1 MMRHMKKLFGIL
13 ESQSFGIAILACATV
28 SFSFPSAFTSWGGVK
43 LTTLV
48 TPAIQ
53 IIMFGMGT
61 TLTPADFVRVVK
73 CPWAVATGVFLQFL
87 IMPIVGFSLAIAFGF
102 SGELA
107 AGCVLIGSVAG
118 GTASN
123 VIAYLAKANVALSVT
138 MTCCS
143 TLLSP
148 FVTPFLMKTLAGR
161 FVSIDAKAM
170 MLSILMIVI
179 VPVAAGGFVRWIFR
193 KPLEAHKA
201 SVNRGLSFVSMT
213 GICYTILALTA
224 PSRETFKDAGVLIIL
239 AAILHNSFGYASG
252 YWLTRLLGRFLRL
265 DGRDART
272 VAIEVGMQ
280 NGGMAG
286 ALATDVLKSA
296 VAALPANVFSIWMNF
311 SGSILANWWSRRNPK
326 TREYQRDGRET
337 PVMEEKCWGWRGVDG
352 RGYGRSKA
360 LVYEND
366 DPKWYAFTEVSVPG
380 LKPLMKAEASF
391 KVEKG
396 NRGDTDMCV

>member
-1 MMRHMKKLFGIL
+1 MRRLVSVARG
-13 ESQSFGIAILACATV
+13 SAFGIAILACAAV
-28 SFSFPSAFTSWGGVK
+28 SFAFPAAFTSWGGVK
-43 LTTLV
+43 LTKLV

-53 IIMFGMGT
+53 VIMFGMGT
-61 TLTPADFVRVVK
+61 TLTLADFVRVVK

-87 IMPIVGFSLAIAFGF
+87 IMPLVGFALALVFGF

-107 AGCVLIGSVAG
+107 AGCVLVGSVAG

-148 FVTPFLMKTLAGR
+148 FVTPLLMKALAGR
-161 FVSIDAKAM
+161 FVSIDARAM

-179 VPVAAGGFVRWIFR
+179 VPVAAGGFVRWVFR
-193 KPLEAHKA
+193 KPLETHKVA
-201 SVNRGLSFVSMT
+201 VNRVLSFVSMT

-224 PSRETFKDAGVLIIL
+224 PSRETFKEAGAFIIL
-239 AAILHNSFGYASG
+239 VAILHNSFGYASG

-265 DGRDART
+265 DERDART

-311 SGSILANWWSRRNPK
+311 SGSILASWWSRSSK
-326 TREYQRDGRET
+326 GREGPAVSGRE
-337 PVMEEKCWGWRGVDG
+337 PVFEPSAID
-352 RGYGRSKA
+352 
-360 LVYEND
+360 
-366 DPKWYAFTEVSVPG
+366 F
-380 LKPLMKAEASF
+380 
-391 KVEKG
+391 
-396 NRGDTDMCV
+396 